1 MKSKL
6 MFYLQYALLI
16 FAMLSSCYVY
26 FLSLAYFWSGFKDSP
41 FGCETCGMEAIV
53 WPLLIF
59 PGLVIA
65 FLVKVY
71 LSWRFKYPRI
81 FLLSP
86 IFMAVL
92 ISMFTFD
99 KGYGQGIMAASFIFW
114 EVFVDI
120 YSAIRAGKS
129 AG

>member
-16 FAMLSSCYVY
+16 FAMFLSCYVY
-26 FLSLAYFWSGFKDSP
+26 FLALAYFWSGFKDSP

-71 LSWRFKYPRI
+71 LSWRFKYLRI

-86 IFMAVL
+86 IFMAAL